1 MTFNKTTDKPET
13 LKEKVISLIKE
24 VNTTHR
30 YSMSRIYGLY
40 NEVFTVAETPQSCA
54 SCLIRKVNQLKLWL
68 ADQPKDEEE
77 KIVVSNETLQSS
89 TKTRKQKAKHN

>member
-1 MTFNKTTDKPET
+1 MTQNSSTSKTEI

-24 VNTTHR
+24 VNSTHR

-54 SCLIRKVNQLKLWL
+54 SCLIRKVNQLKSWL
-68 ADQPKDEEE
+68 AEQPEE
-77 KIVVSNETLQSS
+77 KEQPNSRETLQSPP
-89 TKTRKQKAKHN
+89 KTRGRKAKQH

>member
-1 MTFNKTTDKPET
+1 MTLNKTTDKPET

-40 NEVFTVAETPQSCA
+40 NEVFAVAEIPQSCA
-54 SCLIRKVNQLKLWL
+54 SCLIRKVNQLKSWL
-68 ADQPKDEEE
+68 AEQPEDEEE
-77 KIVVSNETLQSS
+77 KVAVFNETLRSS
-89 TKTRKQKAKHN
+89 TKTRKQKAKYN